1 MSPYIG
7 KHLMK
12 IAQGLLLGVLL
23 LKGPT
28 IAWGSTC
35 MTSASITAGAT
46 AAGTVAVVAPGGA
59 GAFMIGPALTFL
71 GQVINCSSLSVYVGE
86 TMIVTALTSD
96 FQNLQNA
103 MIQDDSMM
111 ANEITNVLLTKEY
124 GGASSSAPSQ
134 AVAGSGCQSADA
146 AEQFAQGNLGKETIQ
161 TTYQNA
167 ISSFRKKVTT
177 GTQPVAYTNQEK
189 PGALSSS
196 TLFPSTSNA
205 AISGSS
211 SGSSSA
217 GPSANDAAH
226 YIMNLT
232 DPNPPPNPSNLNP
245 NSPGAR
251 QRIADIKIYD
261 ARMNLAQDAISRVAA
276 WNTGTYPLSGWLT
289 KSMAGMGAPVPAT
302 TASGLVSEHQAM
314 AALVDGRFQN
324 PNWYQ
329 AVATENSSDLLREIA
344 YMDATSLKI
353 ELSELDNEL
362 YGLAIDASR
371 YAIGLKQ

>member
-1 MSPYIG
+1 MSPYIR

-23 LKGPT
+23 LKGPM

-35 MTSASITAGAT
+35 MTSAQIASGAT
-46 AAGTVAVVAPGGA
+46 AAGSVAVVAPSGT
-59 GAFMIGPALTFL
+59 GAFMIGPALAFL

-189 PGALSSS
+189 PGAFSSS

-205 AISGSS
+205 AISGSSS

-232 DPNPPPNPSNLNP
+232 PRASCPWTLE
-245 NSPGAR
+245 
-251 QRIADIKIYD
+251 
-261 ARMNLAQDAISRVAA
+261 
-276 WNTGTYPLSGWLT
+276 LSGSYTPERHRENMGQSLSPSRPPDGGEADSPAGPPRPETHTFLPDALT
-289 KSMAGMGAPVPAT
+289 
-302 TASGLVSEHQAM
+302 HQ
-314 AALVDGRFQN
+314 
-324 PNWYQ
+324 
-329 AVATENSSDLLREIA
+329 
-344 YMDATSLKI
+344 
-353 ELSELDNEL
+353 
-362 YGLAIDASR
+362 
-371 YAIGLKQ
+371 